1 MSNLAENEIDAIK
14 SLAFSYFPDIR
25 FTEDTTTLET
35 QDKGE
40 VFYKKDQILPYLQ
53 TIFFEEHLLEIQVDQ
68 TTRIFFAHITDDIPD
83 LIEEEEDGEIV
94 ILEPD
99 YEAGSYLKSYTN
111 FLLTPLTPGI
121 GNAQVR
127 NSKRLVIRFFTGTI
141 AIELGCTFCEQT
153 TIREIPVLRLNYPLI
168 GRVNRNFRSFRIKAV
183 PNIEAKI
190 CIRRMNDNAVSE
202 LLYQIVDVSAEGLA
216 FQMPA
221 DHPPF
226 QVNQALNFT
235 ITVSGIADM
244 EVCGNVRHIT
254 KARDKGGLKVVCG
267 VQFDL
272 ETRALAADL
281 EKMAAAVQ
289 RLHLREIAERTAN
302 MDGVNLIR

>member
-1 MSNLAENEIDAIK
+1 MSDPVENEIESKK
-14 SLAFSYFPDIR
+14 SLAYTYFPDVR
-25 FTEDTTTLET
+25 FVEDSTTLET

-68 TTRIFFAHITDDIPD
+68 TTRIFFAHISDDLPEMVED
-83 LIEEEEDGEIV
+83 DQDGEIV
-94 ILEPD
+94 IVEPD
-99 YEAGSYLKSYTN
+99 YESGSYLKKLDN

-121 GNAQVR
+121 GNGQIR
-127 NSKRLVIRFFTGTI
+127 NSKHLLIRFFTGTT
-141 AIELGCTFCEQT
+141 AIELGCTFREQGAV
-153 TIREIPVLRLNYPLI
+153 RENPVLRIDFPVI

-183 PNIEAKI
+183 PTIDAKV
-190 CIRRMNDNAVSE
+190 CIRRMEDNAVSE

-226 QVNQALNFT
+226 QLHQLLKFS
-235 ITVSGIADM
+235 IMVSGITDL
-244 EVCGNVRHIT
+244 EVVANVRHTT
-254 KARDKGGLKVVCG
+254 KARDKNGLKVICG

-272 ETRALAADL
+272 ETRALAAEL
-281 EKMAAAVQ
+281 EKMAATVQ

-302 MDGVNLIR
+302 MDGISLIR